1 MKDFA
6 TIIGLVAGTVLLL
19 GAIVIDGD
27 GSINIGSMLPFVNVP
42 SIMIVVG
49 GSVAVTFINYPM
61 RTCFGLMKVIKNC
74 FLSKLPDPG
83 EVIEQFKTF
92 TQIARKD
99 GIVALESNLVEVDD
113 EFLLRG
119 LEMVIGGSARD
130 EIQSV
135 MELELN
141 YIDER
146 HISGKKI
153 IDSLA
158 AAAPAFG
165 MIGTLIGLIQM
176 LRTLDDPS
184 KIGAGMSVALLT
196 TLYGAIIANMFCIPL
211 AGKLG
216 DRNESEQMIRSLMIT
231 GLGLLSEGQ
240 SPRVMEEHLS
250 AYLSSVVREDLVNM
264 NQAA

>member
-1 MKDFA
+1 MDFA
-6 TIIGLVAGTVLLL
+6 TILGLIAGTALLL
-19 GAIVIDGD
+19 GAILFG
-27 GSINIGSMLPFVNVP
+27 GGGGLMPFVNVP
-42 SIMIVVG
+42 SVMIVIG
-49 GSVAVTFINYPM
+49 GSIAVTFINYPM
-61 RTCFGLMKVIKNC
+61 ETCFGLMKVVKNC
-74 FLSKLPDPG
+74 FTSKLPIPAQ
-83 EVIEQFKTF
+83 VIEQFKNF

-99 GIVALESNLVEVDD
+99 GIVALESNLDEVSD

-135 MELELN
+135 MELELS

-146 HISGKKI
+146 HVSGKKI
-153 IDSLA
+153 IDSVA

-196 TLYGAIIANMFCIPL
+196 TLYGAIVANMFCIPL
-211 AGKLG
+211 AGKLA
-216 DRNESEQMIRSLMIT
+216 DRNEQEQMIRSLMIT

-250 AYLSSVVREDLVNM
+250 AYLSSKVREDLANM